1 LPATLDET
9 YERVLREIHKTDQEH
24 SLRLLQCL
32 AVAIRPLRV
41 EELAEI
47 LAIDFDA
54 LRQNGI
60 PKLNADWRWEDQREA
75 VLSTCS
81 SLVAIVDKDGSE
93 VVQFSHFSMK
103 EFLTSERLARSNRDI
118 SRYHIVLEPA
128 HTVLAQA
135 CLGVL
140 LRLDNRVD
148 ETNAQDTPLV
158 EYAARYWVDHARFE
172 DVSSRIRDAMEYFFD
187 ADKPHWAAWLRVYDM
202 DKSWFWFEY
211 SHQSSGSPLYYAS
224 LCGFVDLVEQLTSKH
239 PEDVLADGGRM
250 KTPLVAASN
259 GKHLQI
265 AEILH
270 QRGADVNVRD
280 DEGSPPLL
288 PVSCDGLVDVA
299 EWLFD
304 HGADVN
310 SQDNLLDTPLQL
322 ASIWGHFMFVRM
334 LLKRKADV
342 NMRGMEGGLA
352 LHDASHAWN
361 VRDQLNIMRL
371 LLEYGT
377 DVNARDNEGS
387 TPLHTLLSRS
397 IKKPSVEAVR
407 LLLKYGADIDA
418 KNNEGGTALQ
428 WAAVKGYDEIAKL
441 LSEVGGAK

>member
-1 LPATLDET
+1 
-9 YERVLREIHKTDQEH
+9 
-24 SLRLLQCL
+24 
-32 AVAIRPLRV
+32 
-41 EELAEI
+41 
-47 LAIDFDA
+47 
-54 LRQNGI
+54 
-60 PKLNADWRWEDQREA
+60 
-75 VLSTCS
+75 
-81 SLVAIVDKDGSE
+81 
-93 VVQFSHFSMK
+93 
-103 EFLTSERLARSNRDI
+103 
-118 SRYHIVLEPA
+118 
-128 HTVLAQA
+128 
-135 CLGVL
+135 
-140 LRLDNRVD
+140 
-148 ETNAQDTPLV
+148 
-158 EYAARYWVDHARFE
+158 
-172 DVSSRIRDAMEYFFD
+172 MEYFFD
-187 ADKPHWAAWLRVYDM
+187 ADKPHWAAWLCVYDM

-224 LCGFVDLVEQLTSKH
+224 LCGFVGLVEQLTSKH
-239 PEDVLADGGRM
+239 PEDVLAEGGRM
-250 KTPLVAASN
+250 KTPLVAALN

-280 DEGSPPLL
+280 DEGLPPLL
-288 PVSCDGLVDVA
+288 AVSCDGLVDVA
-299 EWLFD
+299 EWLLD

-361 VRDQLNIMRL
+361 VRDQLDIMRL

-397 IKKPSVEAVR
+397 IKKPSVEAVC
-407 LLLKYGADIDA
+407 LLLKYGANIDA

-428 WAAVKGYDEIAKL
+428 WAAVKGYDEIVKL